1 MFVLKSAGGRGGG
14 VGRGESGNGKG
25 RGTGLGEG
33 IESRKKNLRECKR
46 DRMKRRAMRNSSAEI
61 MK

>member
-1 MFVLKSAGGRGGG
+1 M
-14 VGRGESGNGKG
+14 GRGESGNWKG